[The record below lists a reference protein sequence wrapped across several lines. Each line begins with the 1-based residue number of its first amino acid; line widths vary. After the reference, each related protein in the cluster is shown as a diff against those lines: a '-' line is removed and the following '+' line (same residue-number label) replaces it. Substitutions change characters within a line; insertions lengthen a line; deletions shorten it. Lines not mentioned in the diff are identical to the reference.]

1 MESFKEKLPIIIAV
15 IIAIAICA
23 GLYYMLFYEESIYY
37 TQIDNSRVQSAVSN
51 DNMKFE
57 YTLDCYDE
65 KGKKKELKFK
75 TSRELKEG
83 AYLKLELM
91 MTRGVKSWEEVQLED
106 MPDKVK
112 VQYIK

>member
-15 IIAIAICA
+15 VIAIAICA

-57 YTLDCYDE
+57 YTLDCYNE
-65 KGKKKELKFK
+65 QGKKKSAQEKKKQFK
-75 TSRELKEG
+75 KKKKKT
-83 AYLKLELM
+83 
-91 MTRGVKSWEEVQLED
+91 
-106 MPDKVK
+106 
-112 VQYIK
+112 